1 MTAELVT
8 VGLVCADV
16 KVRPVEALPEPGTL
30 ALVKQLELHL
40 GGLAGV
46 TAAAYARLGGN
57 VAFVGCVGQDGFGDY
72 VLGALSRLGVD
83 TSASVRSD
91 TLGTSATVVT
101 IREDGERTFMH
112 YPGATAELTP
122 DKVDLE
128 ILRNARV
135 VHWGGPAVTPGLEGE
150 AAARLFATA
159 REFGVETSLDTCYD
173 GAGHWLARIEAALP
187 HTDLVFTSI
196 EEGRHYAGRDTIE
209 GVAAFFQEH
218 GAKTVVVKLGAEGL
232 YAVQGDDTLRI
243 PAHRVD
249 AIDTTGA
256 GDAACAGYLYGHIAG
271 WDFERCA
278 RMANAVG
285 GLNVRALGG
294 PEAMGGLDD
303 ALALLEEGL
312 PA

>member
-1 MTAELVT
+1 MPAELVT

-16 KVRPVEALPEPGTL
+16 KVRPVESLPQPGTL
-30 ALVKQLELHL
+30 ALVNQLELHL

-46 TAAAYARLGGN
+46 TAAAYARLGGT
-57 VAFVGCVGQDGFGDY
+57 VAFIGCVGQDGFGDY
-72 VLGALSRLGVD
+72 LLATLSRLGVD
-83 TSASVRSD
+83 TSACVRSA

-112 YPGATAELTP
+112 YAGATGELTP
-122 DKVDLE
+122 EKVDLE
-128 ILRNARV
+128 VLRNARV

-150 AAARLFATA
+150 AAARLFAA
-159 REFGVETSLDTCYD
+159 AHEFGVQTSLDTCYD
-173 GAGHWLARIEAALP
+173 GAGRWLARIEAALP

-196 EEGRHYAGRDTIE
+196 EEGRHYAGRDTAE
-209 GVAAFFQEH
+209 GVADFFQER
-218 GAKTVVVKLGAEGL
+218 GAKSVVVKLGSEGL
-232 YAVQGDDTLRI
+232 YAIQEETRLHI
-243 PAHRVD
+243 PAHQVEVV
-249 AIDTTGA
+249 DTTGA

-285 GLNVRALGG
+285 ALNVRALGG

-303 ALALLEEGL
+303 ALALMQEGIT
-312 PA
+312 A

>member
-1 MTAELVT
+1 MTAELVS

-16 KVRPVEALPEPGTL
+16 KVRPVDSLPPSGTL
-30 ALVKQLELHL
+30 GLVDQLELHL

-57 VAFVGCVGQDGFGDY
+57 VAFVGCVGHDGFGNFLLDN
-72 VLGALSRLGVD
+72 LSRLGVD
-83 TSASVRSD
+83 TSACVRSD

-112 YPGATAELTP
+112 YPGATADLTP
-122 DKVDLE
+122 EKVSLDV
-128 ILRNARV
+128 LRTARV

-150 AAARLFATA
+150 AAARLFSKAH
-159 REFGVETSLDTCYD
+159 ELGVETSLDTCYD
-173 GAGHWLARIEAALP
+173 GAGRWLARIDAALP
-187 HTDLVFTSI
+187 HTDIVFTSI
-196 EEGRHYAGRDTIE
+196 EEGRHYAGRETAE
-209 GVAAFFQEH
+209 GVAGFFLER
-218 GAKTVVVKLGAEGL
+218 GAHTVLVKLGCEGI
-232 YAVQGDDTLRI
+232 YAVQGDATLRI
-243 PAHRVD
+243 PAHQVEVV
-249 AIDTTGA
+249 DTTGA

-285 GLNVRALGG
+285 ALNVQALGG

-303 ALALLEEGL
+303 ALALLQEGC
-312 PA
+312 AA